1 MIAVED
7 AVDHTLDFA
16 VCEELL
22 LGGGFGEGVV
32 ELEGLVV
39 DLDVGVGEGE
49 QGVGVVGLGREEWAQ
64 ADGDADAG
72 AGGFAI

>member
-1 MIAVED
+1 MVAVEH

-39 DLDVGVGEGE
+39 DLDVGVVRGCSR
-49 QGVGVVGLGREEWAQ
+49 VLV
-64 ADGDADAG
+64 
-72 AGGFAI
+72 

>member
-1 MIAVED
+1 VQ
-7 AVDHTLDFA
+7 
-16 VCEELL
+16 
-22 LGGGFGEGVV
+22 
-32 ELEGLVV
+32 
-39 DLDVGVGEGE
+39 